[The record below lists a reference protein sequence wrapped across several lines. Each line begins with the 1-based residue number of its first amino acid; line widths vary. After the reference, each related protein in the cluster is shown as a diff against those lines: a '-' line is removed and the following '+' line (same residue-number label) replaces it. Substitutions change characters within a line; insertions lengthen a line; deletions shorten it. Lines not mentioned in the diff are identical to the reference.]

1 MRYSKKYSIVA
12 NGVENKWNKIFNIAL
27 TGHKS
32 NMVTTRAPPTLI
44 KALWHCWLLDTSF
57 EVNEI

>member
-12 NGVENKWNKIFNIAL
+12 NGVENKWNKNFNIVL

-32 NMVTTRAPPTLI
+32 NMVTTRAPPPHANSSSV
-44 KALWHCWLLDTSF
+44 ALLA
-57 EVNEI
+57 VKY